1 MLTGEVGLM
10 AMPWAAS
17 VDLKSSMANWSSG
30 AQGWAQA
37 IWMPVA
43 RDWVAAGVTKR
54 GVGISLRVGAVVW
67 ACALEIAQMASRRGT
82 IADQRGLGKSM
93 VLR

>member
-1 MLTGEVGLM
+1 
-10 AMPWAAS
+10 MPA
-17 VDLKSSMANWSSG
+17 VRG
-30 AQGWAQA
+30 
-37 IWMPVA
+37 
-43 RDWVAAGVTKR
+43 WVAAGVTKR

-67 ACALEIAQMASRRGT
+67 ESALEVAQMASRRLT